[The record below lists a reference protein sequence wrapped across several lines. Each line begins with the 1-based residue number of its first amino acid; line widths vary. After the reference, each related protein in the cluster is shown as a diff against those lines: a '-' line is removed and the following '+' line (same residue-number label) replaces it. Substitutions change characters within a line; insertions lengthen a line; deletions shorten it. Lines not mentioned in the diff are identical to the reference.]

1 MNSRPR
7 FQDALRATPG
17 IILITCLLLFAVAP
31 ATAQNEAKLAMAQR
45 FLDQGDPTQAL
56 QIIDG
61 VLKKDKRN
69 ARAFLLRSTGRIMAG
84 DLTNGFADLQ
94 KALDLDPGLR
104 QGWLNL
110 AGLEIAER
118 RYQPAYEALLE
129 AQKLD
134 PRAPD
139 NDLNLGAVQV
149 LQGELEKAQQ
159 HFDRYLQAQGDS
171 AEAQFLVASNYA
183 IAGKED
189 RAIEHLRRSIQV
201 DEHYRMRARTDERF
215 LGLKSLDYKVLLNTD
230 FYTPPAGAHQVA
242 AAFRVPYTQSD
253 NKLLYAVLDSL
264 QRLGEPYDRKVEAN
278 PRWALIWAEMRI
290 KVTNQSD
297 GTGVVSLSAPKDRFA
312 ADEWHRR
319 SQALFRAIHE
329 TLGG

>member
-1 MNSRPR
+1 MERRSRSR
-7 FQDALRATPG
+7 NAACLAVRSTLVAVLVLCAAL
-17 IILITCLLLFAVAP
+17 P
-31 ATAQNEAKLAMAQR
+31 ATAQDDAKLAMAQR

-69 ARAFLLRSTGRIMAG
+69 AQAFLLRSTGRIMAG
-84 DLTNGFADLQ
+84 DLASGFDDLQ

-104 QGWLNL
+104 RGWLNL

-118 RYQPAYEALLE
+118 QYQAAYDALLE

-134 PRAPD
+134 PRAAD
-139 NDLNLGAVQV
+139 NDLNLGAVLV
-149 LQGELEKAQQ
+149 LQGKPEPAQQ
-159 HFDRYLQAQGDS
+159 HFDRYLEAQGAS

-183 IAGKED
+183 IGGKEE
-189 RAIEHLRRSIQV
+189 RAIEHLRRSIQI

-215 LGLKSLDYKVLLNTD
+215 LSLSSLDFKVLLNTD

-242 AAFRVPYTQSD
+242 AAFRVPYSQKD

-264 QRLGEPYDRKVEAN
+264 KQLGEPYEPQIEAN
-278 PRWALIWAEMRI
+278 PRWALIWAKMRI
-290 KVTNQSD
+290 KVTNQSG
-297 GTGVVSLSAPKDRFA
+297 GTGVVSLSAPKDSIA

-319 SQALFRAIHE
+319 SQALFRAIHQ